1 MNATGLR
8 PVTRLLPNLARG
20 RPDPACSRG
29 TAVARNDV
37 MLWSLFVSSLVLW
50 AFGVVS
56 AHTMGG
62 RIHVLLGVAI
72 AVIVIRIVQGYHDRI
87 A

>member
-1 MNATGLR
+1 
-8 PVTRLLPNLARG
+8 
-20 RPDPACSRG
+20 
-29 TAVARNDV
+29 
-37 MLWSLFVSSLVLW
+37 MLWSLFVSSLILW

-56 AHTMGG
+56 AHTAGG

-72 AVIVIRIVQGYHDRI
+72 GVIVIRIIQGHRDRI